1 MLTQE
6 GEIAFETIKE
16 MLQRAPVLAL
26 PNYYKKFFL
35 YVLALVDL
43 MSLMILQ
50 AQY

>member
-16 MLQRAPVLAL
+16 MLQRA
-26 PNYYKKFFL
+26 FFL
-35 YVLALVDL
+35 YVLAPVDL